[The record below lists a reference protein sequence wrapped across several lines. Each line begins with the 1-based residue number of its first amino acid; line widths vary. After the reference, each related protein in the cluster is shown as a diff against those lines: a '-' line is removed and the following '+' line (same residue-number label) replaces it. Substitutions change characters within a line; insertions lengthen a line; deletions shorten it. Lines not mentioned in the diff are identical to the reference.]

1 VAEPIEGAFHDT
13 AVAIV
18 PAELRVYARVGAAH
32 AVAADDTTGVNTDI
46 IGTSTV
52 IIIIESRERTS
63 TTSSENGMSLA
74 KKEGIIPNN

>member
-1 VAEPIEGAFHDT
+1 VAGVIEGAFQDT

-18 PAELRVYARVGAAH
+18 PAGSNVYARVGAAQV
-32 AVAADDTTGVNTDI
+32 VAADDATGVNTDI

-63 TTSSENGMSLA
+63 TTS
-74 KKEGIIPNN
+74 